1 MGVMVRSRIDMKK
14 SLMMVFA
21 ACCWITLLAAV
32 VTTIVRLSSD
42 AKERRGHTAAAQ
54 LSKTK
59 R

>member
-1 MGVMVRSRIDMKK
+1 MRK
-14 SLMMVFA
+14 SLLMLFA

-42 AKERRGHTAAAQ
+42 AKERRGHTAATQ
-54 LSKTK
+54 LSKAK